1 MLSANA
7 SLVLAP
13 ILRAVPQHQT
23 EGILLAGVREHGRS
37 RTWLT
42 ESGKVSRTTGR
53 HGGWEAIPLRA
64 GLGRRILHWF
74 LVLSLIPLVLTNS
87 VGYLISKSII
97 EDQTSRYLNALTE
110 GEARHVAAEIA
121 RHEASLSAFARGNR
135 VLTASLEEAVSS
147 ATPASQ
153 RTQALARLSE
163 RLNRQLGELRPLSE
177 LMVIDTAGVVVAATN
192 RTRVG
197 EEWSRPKSSR
207 LGEDSHSFAV
217 RDDDREREPHLGL
230 AVPIQSDSGTDLG
243 ILVGTVAFDEL
254 QEFLRIP
261 PHLAGDV
268 HTYLV
273 DDTGRPLVVSHRHDE
288 VDYDRPLMGVQERV
302 VSRYADYEGKEVLG
316 TAVPVPGTDWR
327 YVSEVS
333 IASAFGLLRRVGLF
347 AVTFEA
353 AFVLLLLAVV
363 WLVAGSI
370 IAPLHRLVGAAERIH
385 AGDLGV
391 EVEIDRDDEIG
402 DLGRTFNQM
411 SRELRESSQRIT
423 ELHDQEMRRAAQL
436 ASVGELASG
445 IAHEIK
451 NPLVGILSGI
461 DLLAQE
467 ARTGDASKADDFA
480 REIRVQLRRME
491 RAINDLL
498 SYARPKPPRL
508 VLANASALVE
518 RMIPLVRPQ
527 ADTGGVDIVTKTDGD
542 HAQIRVDPELM
553 TQALV
558 NLALNGIQAMEP
570 GGRLEIA
577 TARINSEV
585 HIAISDSG
593 RGIPE
598 DRLTEI
604 FRPFF
609 TSKHQGTGLGLA
621 ITRGIVERHG
631 GRLEVE
637 STVDV
642 GSTFRITLPIATE
655 QEVA

>member
-1 MLSANA
+1 MS
-7 SLVLAP
+7 
-13 ILRAVPQHQT
+13 RA
-23 EGILLAGVREHGRS
+23 
-37 RTWLT
+37 
-42 ESGKVSRTTGR
+42 TGR
-53 HGGWEAIPLRA
+53 HNGWEVIPLRA

-110 GEARHVAAEIA
+110 GEARHIAAVIA

-135 VLTASLEEAVSS
+135 FLAASLEEAVRS
-147 ATPASQ
+147 ATPGSR
-153 RTQALARLSE
+153 RTQVLARLSE
-163 RLNRQLGELRPLSE
+163 YLNRQLGELRPLSE
-177 LMVIDTAGVVVAATN
+177 LMVIDSAGVVVAATN
-192 RTRVG
+192 RAWVG
-197 EEWSRPKSSR
+197 EEWSQPKSSR
-207 LGEDSHSFAV
+207 LGGDSRSFAH
-217 RDDDREREPHLGL
+217 RDTSGHDDEREHEPHLGL
-230 AVPIQSDSGTDLG
+230 VVPIHADSGTDLG
-243 ILVGTVAFDEL
+243 ILAGTIAFDEL

-273 DDTGRPLVVSHRHDE
+273 DDTGRPLVVSHRHGE
-288 VDYDRPLMGVQERV
+288 VDYDRPLMGAQEGV
-302 VSRYADYEGKEVLG
+302 VSKYANYEGEEVLG
-316 TAVPVPGTDWR
+316 TAVRIPGTDWR

-370 IAPLHRLVGAAERIH
+370 IAPLHRLVGAAERIRG
-385 AGDLGV
+385 GDLGV

-411 SRELRESSQRIT
+411 SRELHESSQRIT
-423 ELHDQEMRRAAQL
+423 ELHHEEMRRAAQL

-467 ARTGDASKADDFA
+467 ARTGDASKADDFV

-498 SYARPKPPRL
+498 SYARPKPPQL

-527 ADTGGVDIVTKTDGD
+527 ADTGGVDIATKTDGN

-570 GGRLEIA
+570 GGTLEIA
-577 TARINSEV
+577 TARIDSDV

-593 RGIPE
+593 QGIPE

-637 STVDV
+637 STVGV
-642 GSTFRITLPIATE
+642 GSTFRIILPIDAE

>member
-1 MLSANA
+1 
-7 SLVLAP
+7 
-13 ILRAVPQHQT
+13 
-23 EGILLAGVREHGRS
+23 
-37 RTWLT
+37 
-42 ESGKVSRTTGR
+42 
-53 HGGWEAIPLRA
+53 
-64 GLGRRILHWF
+64 
-74 LVLSLIPLVLTNS
+74 
-87 VGYLISKSII
+87 
-97 EDQTSRYLNALTE
+97 
-110 GEARHVAAEIA
+110 
-121 RHEASLSAFARGNR
+121 
-135 VLTASLEEAVSS
+135 
-147 ATPASQ
+147 
-153 RTQALARLSE
+153 
-163 RLNRQLGELRPLSE
+163 
-177 LMVIDTAGVVVAATN
+177 
-192 RTRVG
+192 
-197 EEWSRPKSSR
+197 
-207 LGEDSHSFAV
+207 
-217 RDDDREREPHLGL
+217 
-230 AVPIQSDSGTDLG
+230 
-243 ILVGTVAFDEL
+243 
-254 QEFLRIP
+254 
-261 PHLAGDV
+261 
-268 HTYLV
+268 
-273 DDTGRPLVVSHRHDE
+273 
-288 VDYDRPLMGVQERV
+288 
-302 VSRYADYEGKEVLG
+302 
-316 TAVPVPGTDWR
+316 
-327 YVSEVS
+327 VSEVS
-333 IASAFGLLRRVGLF
+333 IASAFGLLRRVGFF

-353 AFVLLLLAVV
+353 AFVLLLLAVA
-363 WLVAGSI
+363 WLGAGSI
-370 IAPLHRLVGAAERIH
+370 IAPLHRLVGAAERIRG
-385 AGDLGV
+385 GDLGV

-467 ARTGDASKADDFA
+467 ARTGDASKADDFV

-508 VLANASALVE
+508 LLANPSALVE

-527 ADTGGVDIVTKTDGD
+527 AETGGVDIVTKTDGD
-542 HAQIRVDPELM
+542 DAQIRVDPELM

-558 NLALNGIQAMEP
+558 NLALNGIQAMKP

-585 HIAISDSG
+585 HIAISDAG
-593 RGIPE
+593 LGIPE

-631 GRLEVE
+631 GTLEVE
-637 STVDV
+637 STVGV
-642 GSTFRITLPIATE
+642 GSTFRIVLPIDTE